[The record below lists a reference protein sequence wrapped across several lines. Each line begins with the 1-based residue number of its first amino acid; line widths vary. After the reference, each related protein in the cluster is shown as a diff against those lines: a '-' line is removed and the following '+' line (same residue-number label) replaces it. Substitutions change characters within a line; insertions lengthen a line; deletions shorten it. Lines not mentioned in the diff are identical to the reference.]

1 MGRAGATEKQTAS
14 VPGQPSAAFER
25 LRQPLQREVRLIAAE
40 NGSQE
45 SLLSGLCAFVQNFP
59 SEIPLRPVVCSS
71 CFMML
76 FCFFLA
82 VFNSGL

>member
-45 SLLSGLCAFVQNFP
+45 SLLSGLCVFVQNFP
-59 SEIPLRPVVCSS
+59 SEIPLRPGCLLFLLYDVV
-71 CFMML
+71 L
-76 FCFFLA
+76 FFPGRL
-82 VFNSGL
+82 